1 MTTKPAPSPFHEPP
15 DFSLV
20 LGGPLYQ
27 LYRKT
32 YLSGPILE
40 LVLRRVLL
48 FALITWVPLFLLCL
62 YGRQL
67 LSNDHLGFLRDLE
80 THVRFLVALPVLIG
94 AEIIVHKRTR
104 TVVKRFVE
112 GRIVTAEETPNFH
125 AAIETALRARN
136 SVPVELGMLILVYT
150 LGHWIWLNKIAFLAT
165 TWYGVSDATGFHLS
179 LAGYWNAFV
188 SVPIFQFIL
197 LRWYFRILIWFWLLW
212 KISRLKLRLMPAH
225 PDHAGGIGFL
235 GRSSYAFSPLLFAQG
250 ALLSGVIAS
259 RVLFEG
265 QTLPSFKITV
275 GVFVGFFV
283 IAILG
288 PLAMFSP
295 QLARAKRRG
304 LARYGTLA
312 NKYVTEFDEKWLDND
327 KNDEPILGAPDIQS
341 LADLGNSYAGVREMR
356 IVPFGLRDITRLVAA
371 TAVPLLPLL
380 LMIMPLEEL
389 VMRIIKIIF

>member
-1 MTTKPAPSPFHEPP
+1 MPTTPPPVHEPP

-27 LYRKT
+27 FYRKT

-48 FALITWVPLFLLCL
+48 FSLITWVPLFLLSL
-62 YGRQL
+62 YGGQL
-67 LSNDHLGFLRDLE
+67 LSNVHLGFLRDLE
-80 THVRFLVALPVLIG
+80 THARFLVALPVLIG

-112 GRIVTAEETPNFH
+112 GRIVTAEETPRFH
-125 AAIETALRARN
+125 AAIESSLRARN
-136 SVPVELGMLILVYT
+136 SVPIELGMLILVYT
-150 LGHWIWLNKIAFLAT
+150 VGHWIWLNKIAFLGT
-165 TWYGVSDATGFHLS
+165 TWYGVFDVGGFHLS

-265 QTLPSFKITV
+265 ETLPSFKITA
-275 GVFVGFFV
+275 GVFLGFFV
-283 IAILG
+283 LAILG

-304 LARYGTLA
+304 LARYGNLA
-312 NKYVTEFDEKWLDND
+312 NKYVTEFDQKWLDSD
-327 KNDEPILGAPDIQS
+327 KNDEPILRTADIQS
-341 LADLGNSYAGVREMR
+341 LADLGNSYAGVREMK

-371 TAVPLLPLL
+371 TAAPLLPLL

>member
-1 MTTKPAPSPFHEPP
+1 M
-15 DFSLV
+15 
-20 LGGPLYQ
+20 PL
-27 LYRKT
+27 
-32 YLSGPILE
+32 
-40 LVLRRVLL
+40 
-48 FALITWVPLFLLCL
+48 
-62 YGRQL
+62 
-67 LSNDHLGFLRDLE
+67 
-80 THVRFLVALPVLIG
+80 
-94 AEIIVHKRTR
+94 EI
-104 TVVKRFVE
+104 
-112 GRIVTAEETPNFH
+112 
-125 AAIETALRARN
+125 
-136 SVPVELGMLILVYT
+136 GMLILVYT
-150 LGHWIWLNKIAFLAT
+150 LGHWIWLNKIAFLGT

-179 LAGYWNAFV
+179 LAGFWNAFV

-225 PDHAGGIGFL
+225 PDHAGRIGFL

-265 QTLPSFKITV
+265 QTLPAFKITV

-283 IAILG
+283 LAILG
-288 PLAMFSP
+288 PLTMFSP

-304 LARYGTLA
+304 LARYGALA
-312 NKYVTEFDEKWLDND
+312 NKYVTEFDEKWLDSS
-327 KNDEPILGAPDIQS
+327 KNDEPILGTADIQS

-371 TAVPLLPLL
+371 TAAPLLPLL

-389 VMRIIKIIF
+389 VMRIIKIVF

>member
-1 MTTKPAPSPFHEPP
+1 MNTIPSPFKEPP

-27 LYRKT
+27 MYRKT
-32 YLSGPILE
+32 HLSGPILE
-40 LVLRRVLL
+40 LVVRRVLL

-62 YGRQL
+62 YGGQL
-67 LSNDHLGFLRDLE
+67 LSSGHLGFLRDLE

-104 TVVKRFVE
+104 AVVKRFVE
-112 GRIVTAEETPNFH
+112 GRIVTAEETPKFH
-125 AAIETALRARN
+125 ASIETALRARN

-150 LGHWIWLNKIAFLAT
+150 VGHWIWLNKIAFLGT

-250 ALLSGVIAS
+250 TLLSGVIAS

-265 QTLPSFKITV
+265 ETLPSFKITA
-275 GVFVGFFV
+275 GVFVSFFV
-283 IAILG
+283 LAILG
-288 PLAMFSP
+288 PLVMFSP
-295 QLARAKRRG
+295 QLARAKRKG
-304 LARYGTLA
+304 QVRYGLLA
-312 NKYVTEFDEKWLDND
+312 NKYVTQFDEKWLDSD
-327 KNDEPILGAPDIQS
+327 KNDEPILGTADIQS
-341 LADLGNSYAGVREMR
+341 LADLGNSYAGVREMK

-389 VMRIIKIIF
+389 VMRIVKIIF

>member
-1 MTTKPAPSPFHEPP
+1 MTTTPSPFHEPP

-80 THVRFLVALPVLIG
+80 THVRFLIALPVLIG

-112 GRIVTAEETPNFH
+112 GRIITSAATPKFH

-150 LGHWIWLNKIAFLAT
+150 LGHWIWLNKIAFLGT
-165 TWYGVSDATGFHLS
+165 TWYGVSDANGFHLS

-188 SVPIFQFIL
+188 SVPLFQFIL

-275 GVFVGFFV
+275 GAFVGFFV
-283 IAILG
+283 LAILG

-295 QLARAKRRG
+295 QLVSARRKG
-304 LARYGTLA
+304 LARYGNLA
-312 NKYVTEFDEKWLDND
+312 NKYVTAFDEKWLDSD
-327 KNDEPILGAPDIQS
+327 KNNDEPILGTADIQS

-356 IVPFGLRDITRLVAA
+356 IVPFGLRDIARLGAA
-371 TAVPLLPLL
+371 TVVPLLPLL